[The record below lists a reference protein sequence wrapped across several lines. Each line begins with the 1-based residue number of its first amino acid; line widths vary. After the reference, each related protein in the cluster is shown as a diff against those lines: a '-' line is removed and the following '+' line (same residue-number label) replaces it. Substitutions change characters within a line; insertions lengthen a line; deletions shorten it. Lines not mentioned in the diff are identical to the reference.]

1 MEMEIILLSIACV
14 MNSAAIIIHLVSHI
28 RGNRRK
34 GGLLE
39 DFKPS
44 FDDLKRASEMQRFM
58 EGTKKTADLL
68 HDTVFKHCGV
78 SVDVLPGDHISI
90 KPE

>member
-1 MEMEIILLSIACV
+1 MEIVLLSIACI
-14 MNSAAIIIHLVSHI
+14 MNAAAIIIHLVSHI

-34 GGLLE
+34 GLLRSR
-39 DFKPS
+39 PS
-44 FDDLKRASEMQRFM
+44 FDDLERASKMQRFM

-68 HDTVFKHCGV
+68 HDTVLKHYGV
-78 SVDVLPGDHISI
+78 SVDVLPGDHITV